1 LSSSLY
7 PVKIISAVVTSP
19 RHFCVF
25 FQEPSIKK
33 ENCLNSKITVL
44 SNEKCR
50 MEHTAVRQLENIGNL
65 PGVVWAVG
73 LPGLHAGKS
82 KI

>member
-1 LSSSLY
+1 M
-7 PVKIISAVVTSP
+7 
-19 RHFCVF
+19 
-25 FQEPSIKK
+25 
-33 ENCLNSKITVL
+33 NSKITVL

-73 LPGLHAGKS
+73 LPDLHAGKS